1 MTSAH
6 FRLDQVCKV
15 SYSQRTRIKS
25 DLQREKET
33 ERDREL
39 NFDPSSRRKTEF

>member
-25 DLQREKET
+25 DLQREREKER

-39 NFDPSSRRKTEF
+39 NFDISP